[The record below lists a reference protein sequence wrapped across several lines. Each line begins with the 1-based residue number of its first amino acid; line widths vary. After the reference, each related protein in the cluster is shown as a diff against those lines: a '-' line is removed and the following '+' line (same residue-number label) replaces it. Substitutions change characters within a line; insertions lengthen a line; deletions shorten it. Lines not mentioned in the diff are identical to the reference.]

1 MATGIQSIRSDKA
14 DRNTEFES
22 VLQSPDYPGLL
33 VTLPICQPADT
44 IGQLADTI
52 GQLADTIGH
61 LADTT

>member
-1 MATGIQSIRSDKA
+1 MAIGIQSIRSDKA

-44 IGQLADTI
+44 IGQLADT
-52 GQLADTIGH
+52 T
-61 LADTT
+61 

>member
-1 MATGIQSIRSDKA
+1 MATGIQSIRGDKA

-22 VLQSPDYPGLL
+22 VLQSPDYPGLP

-52 GQLADTIGH
+52 GH